1 MIVMEQAVAAA
12 VAEIVVVVFEWAV
25 IDTFCYLV
33 VAVAFFFCIYKLL
46 Y

>member
-12 VAEIVVVVFEWAV
+12 VAEIVVVFEWAV